1 MLLTAAKLFLH
12 LRRVCRRPGEK
23 ARTADLWVAYYRWRG
38 GKADSS
44 SDFKTQPLQGTWHS
58 EETLY

>member
-1 MLLTAAKLFLH
+1 MLLAAVKLF
-12 LRRVCRRPGEK
+12 RRVRQRLGEE
-23 ARTADLWVAYYRWRG
+23 ARTGDLWVAYKRSRG
-38 GKADSS
+38 GKAHSC